1 MRHLSVPDLDTLGDR
16 RDFPTQAQQMT
27 VLIAG
32 GGIAG
37 LSLALTCAEIGVPFR
52 VFEAAREIRP
62 LGVGINIQ
70 PNAVRELF
78 DMGLEAELRAIGIET
93 QEYGFFAKTGREIWV
108 EPRGLGAGYS
118 WPQFSV
124 HRGALQMMLA
134 RAVEARA
141 PGCIETGR
149 RVIAYGVNKK
159 NAYAHFE
166 DQGTE
171 IGDVVIGADGIHSAI
186 RAQMQPD
193 EGPPIWNGAVLWRAT
208 SRAKAFRTGASM
220 ALIGHGTQRI
230 VAYPISPPDAD
241 GLSTMNWIAEL
252 KYDPADGWSKNDWN
266 KAVDPSVFM
275 PAFEDWCYDWLD
287 FPALVAGASD
297 VLEYPMVD
305 RDPLEQWSDGRATLM
320 GDAAHATYPVGSNG
334 ASAAIMD
341 ARTLGAAFVEHGLT
355 AKALETYEAKMR
367 PLTTGLINA
376 NRGEGPDA
384 ILQWVEDQ
392 CGGEFDNIEAVIPR
406 AELAAHSAK
415 YKRIAGFSV
424 EELNRLDRTIAV
436 GARVG

>member
-1 MRHLSVPDLDTLGDR
+1 
-16 RDFPTQAQQMT
+16 MT

-52 VFEAAREIRP
+52 VFEAAREMRP

-78 DMGLEAELRAIGIET
+78 DMGLEADLRAIGVET

-108 EPRGLGAGYS
+108 EPRGLGAGYA

-124 HRGALQMMLA
+124 HRGELQMMLA
-134 RAVEARA
+134 RAVEDRA
-141 PGCIETGR
+141 PGCVETGR
-149 RVIAYGVNKK
+149 RAVGFENGTDGAVLI
-159 NAYAHFE
+159 FE
-166 DQGTE
+166 DGTRVD
-171 IGDVVIGADGIHSAI
+171 GDIIIAADGVHSAL

-208 SRAKAFRTGASM
+208 TRAKAFRTGASM

-230 VAYPISPPDAD
+230 VTYPISTPDAE
-241 GLSTMNWIAEL
+241 GLSVMNWIAEL
-252 KYDPADGWSKNDWN
+252 VFDPADGWSKNDWN

-275 PAFEDWCYDWLD
+275 PKFADWKFDWLD
-287 FPALVAGASD
+287 FPAMVAGAGD
-297 VLEYPMVD
+297 VFEYPMVD
-305 RDPLEQWSDGRATLM
+305 RDPLDQWTHGRVTLM

-334 ASAAIMD
+334 ASNAIVD
-341 ARTLGAAFVEHGLT
+341 ARVLGAAIAKHGAT
-355 AKALETYEAKMR
+355 PVALEAYEAKMR
-367 PLTTGLINA
+367 PLTTALINA

-384 ILQWVEDQ
+384 IMQWVEDLS
-392 CGGEFDNIEAVIPR
+392 GGVYDDIEDVIPR
-406 AELAAHSAK
+406 AKLAAHADR
-415 YKRIAGFSV
+415 YKRIAGFSID
-424 EELNRLDRTIAV
+424 ELNRQPRTIEP
-436 GARVG
+436 R

>member
-1 MRHLSVPDLDTLGDR
+1 
-16 RDFPTQAQQMT
+16 MT

-52 VFEAAREIRP
+52 VFEAAREMRP

-78 DMGLEAELRAIGIET
+78 DMGLEADLRAIGVET

-108 EPRGLGAGYS
+108 EPRGLGAGYA

-124 HRGALQMMLA
+124 HRGELQMMLA
-134 RAVEARA
+134 RAVEDRA
-141 PGCIETGR
+141 PGCVETGR
-149 RVIAYGVNKK
+149 RAVGFENGTDGAVLI
-159 NAYAHFE
+159 FE
-166 DQGTE
+166 DGTRVD
-171 IGDVVIGADGIHSAI
+171 GDIIIAADGVHSAL

-208 SRAKAFRTGASM
+208 TRAKAFRTGASM

-230 VAYPISPPDAD
+230 VTYPISTPDAE
-241 GLSTMNWIAEL
+241 GLSVMNWIAEL
-252 KYDPADGWSKNDWN
+252 VFDPADGWSKNDWN

-275 PAFEDWCYDWLD
+275 PKFADWKFDWLD
-287 FPALVAGASD
+287 FPAMVAGAGD
-297 VLEYPMVD
+297 VFEYPMVD
-305 RDPLEQWSDGRATLM
+305 RDPLDQWTHGRVTLM

-334 ASAAIMD
+334 ASNAIVD
-341 ARTLGAAFVEHGLT
+341 ARVLGAAIVKHGVT
-355 AKALETYEAKMR
+355 PVALEAYEAKMR
-367 PLTTGLINA
+367 PLTTALINA

-384 ILQWVEDQ
+384 IMQWVEDLS
-392 CGGEFDNIEAVIPR
+392 GGVYDDIEDVIPR
-406 AELAAHSAK
+406 AKLAAHADR
-415 YKRIAGFSV
+415 YKRIAGFSID
-424 EELNRLDRTIAV
+424 ELNRQPRTIEP
-436 GARVG
+436 R